1 MSWKDKTVTVTG
13 AAGFIGSHLTER
25 LLEQGAR
32 VRAMTHG
39 RPGHLEGMRHPGLTL
54 HDGCLLDQD
63 YVRGCIAG
71 AQGVFH
77 LGAVTSVAYSYDHP
91 EETVRTNVLGTLHV
105 CAAAREAGVE
115 RLVHTSTAG
124 AYGNAEGG
132 RPITEAHPVRGC
144 NPYTAAKIGG
154 DQVAETYFL
163 SYDLPVTTVRLFN
176 VFGPRMGAYLI
187 MPSII
192 SQLLEGPELRLGD
205 LSPTRTFTY
214 VDDIVDGF
222 LRASV
227 SDAALGELVHF
238 GAERVI
244 TMREL
249 VDIVADIMQVQYELL
264 QDASRLRPAKS
275 EIFRVSVD
283 SSKAERLLGW
293 RPTIGLEEGLRRTVA
308 WMRERK
314 LSGAG

>member
-1 MSWKDKTVTVTG
+1 MSWNGKTVTVTG

-25 LLEQGAR
+25 LLAEGAR

-39 RPGHLEGMRHPGLTL
+39 RPGHLAGIEHPGLTL
-54 HDGCLLDQD
+54 HDGCLLDEA
-63 YVRGCIAG
+63 YVRQCIEG

-91 EETVRTNVLGTLHV
+91 EETVRTNVIGTLNV
-105 CAAAREAGVE
+105 CAAARDAGIE

-124 AYGNAEGG
+124 AYGNAEGD
-132 RPITEAHPVRGC
+132 RPITEAHPLRGC

-154 DQVAETYFL
+154 DRVAETYHL

-192 SQLLEGPELRLGD
+192 SQLLAGPELRLGD
-205 LSPTRTFTY
+205 LTPTRTFTF

-222 LRASV
+222 LRASLAPGGV
-227 SDAALGELVHF
+227 GELVHF

-244 TMREL
+244 SMQEL
-249 VDIVADIMQVQYELL
+249 VDLIAGLMGVEYQLI
-264 QDASRLRPAKS
+264 QDAARLRPAKS
-275 EIFRVSVD
+275 EIFRVRVD
-283 SSKAERLLGW
+283 SSKARELLGW
-293 RPTIGLEEGLRRTVA
+293 QPTIGLEEGLRRTID
-308 WMRERK
+308 WMRQAQT
-314 LSGAG
+314 G